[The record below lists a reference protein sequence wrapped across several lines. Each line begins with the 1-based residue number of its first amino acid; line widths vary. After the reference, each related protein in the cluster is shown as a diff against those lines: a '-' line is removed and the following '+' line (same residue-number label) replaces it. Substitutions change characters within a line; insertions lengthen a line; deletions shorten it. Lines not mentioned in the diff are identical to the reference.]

1 MSSTMEKLVIL
12 GSGPAGCTAA
22 IYAARAGIV
31 PILLAGPLPGG
42 LLTQTPKIENYP
54 GFPDPISGFDLTD
67 AMLRQAELQ
76 GARVR
81 YQSAKSLQLDG
92 TTKKI
97 TLDDGSLLETRTVI
111 LALGA
116 QHKPLPSQG
125 KARLQGSGI
134 SYCATCDG
142 AFYRQQAVALAGNG
156 SAALNEAL
164 YLSALASEV
173 HLLVPAPTLKGPRVL
188 LDRVSQSTNIIVHLR
203 TRPADTV
210 ADDDGKLTQ
219 VVMEDLSTR
228 ERIPLA
234 CKGLFVALGFQPDTS
249 LLHDTGIA
257 LDDDGYIKLVA
268 PERTLTSLPGVFAA
282 GDCTDPRYKQAVIA
296 AASGAKAALD
306 AADFLRENN
315 SPSPQG

>member
-1 MSSTMEKLVIL
+1 MEKLVIL

-54 GFPDPISGFDLTD
+54 GYPEPVSGFDLTD
-67 AMLRQAELQ
+67 SMLRQAELQ
-76 GARVR
+76 GAKVR
-81 YQSAKSLQLDG
+81 YQSAKNLLLG
-92 TTKKI
+92 ETVKKI
-97 TLDDGSLLETRTVI
+97 ILDDDSILETETVI

-116 QHKPLPSQG
+116 QHKPLTTQG

-142 AFYRQQAVALAGNG
+142 AFYRQQTVAIAGNG

-164 YLSALASEV
+164 YLSALANEV
-173 HLLVPAPTLKGPRVL
+173 HLLVPAPILKGPRVL
-188 LDRVSQSTNIIVHLR
+188 LNRVSQSANIIVHLQ
-203 TRPADTV
+203 TRPVDTV
-210 ADDDGKLTQ
+210 AADDGKLAY
-219 VVMEDLSTR
+219 VVLEDIASR
-228 ERIPLA
+228 EHSQLP
-234 CKGLFVALGFQPDTS
+234 CKGLFVALGFQPDTT

-257 LDDDGYIKLVA
+257 LDNDGYIKLVV

-296 AASGAKAALD
+296 AAAGAKAALD
-306 AADFLRENN
+306 AADFLRDNN
-315 SPSPQG
+315 SSLTNG